1 MTDPFEQVVAGNDG
15 ADRAECPIREIRAVT
30 SDMNGSDMQRTN
42 SYELPARILR
52 MNTRNGVPEHRRTSR

>member
-1 MTDPFEQVVAGNDG
+1 MTDPFEQVVVGNDG
-15 ADRAECPIREIRAVT
+15 ADRAECPIRAVT